1 MKILV
6 TGGNG
11 FLGSYIVNALR
22 ERGEVVRVL
31 DFISRDGPSDV
42 EQFTA
47 DLVTSGN
54 LEAAFDGVDVLV
66 HLAASMR
73 GRTDEMIHNTVE
85 GSRRLLDAMTRT
97 TTRCIVL
104 ASSFSV
110 YDWSKLGTSMSE
122 DDEILDQST
131 MQAYDGYAQAKTLQ
145 EQLTRDFARRNGWT
159 LTVLRPAAL
168 WGRGVWGEFL
178 IGKRIGMAQIV
189 VAPSTPIRLVYIE
202 NAVDAFVLATRRTGG
217 GELILNVIDDPQ
229 ITSWRYAGIVQRR
242 VGGVRVPLPYT
253 LGLFTARLASLLTY
267 GSRRLPYFLQ
277 PRRFEALHKPV
288 ACSSRRLREALGW
301 TPRYTFDEALART
314 ESQRA

>member
-1 MKILV
+1 VKVLV

-11 FLGSYIVNALR
+11 FLGSYVVNALR
-22 ERGEVVRVL
+22 DAGEVVRVL
-31 DFISRDGPSDV
+31 DFTARDGPSGV

-66 HLAASMR
+66 HLAASLR
-73 GRTDEMIHNTVE
+73 GRTEEIIRNTVE
-85 GSRRLLDAMTRT
+85 GSRRLLDAMART
-97 TTRCIVL
+97 TTRRIVL
-104 ASSFSV
+104 ASSLSV
-110 YDWSKLGTSMSE
+110 YDWSKLGESMSE

-159 LTVLRPAAL
+159 LTVLRPAVL

-178 IGKRIGMAQIV
+178 IGKRFGMAQTV
-189 VAPSTPIRLVYIE
+189 VAPSKPIRLVYVE
-202 NAVDAFVLATRRTGG
+202 NAVDAFVLATRRTGS

-229 ITSWRYAGIVQRR
+229 ITSWGYAGIVQRR

-253 LGLFTARLASLLTY
+253 PGLFTANLASLLTC

-314 ESQRA
+314 ESQHA

>member
-1 MKILV
+1 
-6 TGGNG
+6 
-11 FLGSYIVNALR
+11 
-22 ERGEVVRVL
+22 VL

>member
-1 MKILV
+1 VKILV

-168 WGRGVWGEFL
+168 WGRGVRGEFL

>member
-22 ERGEVVRVL
+22 DRGDVVRVL
-31 DFISRDGPSDV
+31 DFVSRNGRSDV
-42 EQFTA
+42 EPFTA
-47 DLVTSGN
+47 DLVTSDN

-73 GRTDEMIHNTVE
+73 GRTEEIIHNTVE
-85 GSRRLLDAMTRT
+85 GSRRLLDAMARS
-97 TTRCIVL
+97 TTRRIVL

-145 EQLTRDFARRNGWT
+145 ERLTRDFARRNGWT

-178 IGKRIGMAQIV
+178 IGKRIGMAQTV
-189 VAPSTPIRLVYIE
+189 VAPSTPIRIVYVE
-202 NAVDAFVLATRRTGG
+202 NAVDAFVLATRSTGSA
-217 GELILNVIDDPQ
+217 ELILNVIDDPQ

-253 LGLFTARLASLLTY
+253 LGLFTARLASLLAW

-288 ACSSRRLREALGW
+288 ACSNRLLREALGW

-314 ESQRA
+314 ESQHA